1 MSDTSRFNILRL
13 RYKAAFD
20 AYQTI
25 ATRNAAV
32 LNNGGNL
39 SERDR
44 ADEERATCDL
54 ETARDELMASTARLG
69 N

>member
-32 LNNGGNL
+32 LNNGGKL
-39 SERDR
+39 SDQDHTE
-44 ADEERATCDL
+44 EERAACDL
-54 ETARDELMASTARLG
+54 ETARDGLMASTARLG

>member
-1 MSDTSRFNILRL
+1 MNDTSRFNILRL

-25 ATRNAAV
+25 AARNAAV
-32 LNNGGNL
+32 LNNGGKL
-39 SERDR
+39 SVQDR
-44 ADEERATCDL
+44 TDEERATCDL